1 MEGCIKNEIIAR
13 LFKFGFI
20 SKHQHGFLAKHSTVT
35 QMFECVN
42 DWSFTL
48 NIGNSIDVIYIDFA
62 KAFDKVVHTKLLF
75 KLQSYGI
82 DGLVLKWIEQFLI
95 ERLQYVRVNDYYSNF
110 IVVLSGVPQG
120 SVLGPILLLIFINN
134 ICDAIRDCSVKL
146 FADDV

>member
-1 MEGCIKNEIIAR
+1 M
-13 LFKFGFI
+13 
-20 SKHQHGFLAKHSTVT
+20 
-35 QMFECVN
+35 
-42 DWSFTL
+42 
-48 NIGNSIDVIYIDFA
+48 IYIDFA
-62 KAFDKVVHTKLLF
+62 KAFDKVVHTTFLF
-75 KLQSYGI
+75 KFQSYGI